1 MAGILQHLRSST
13 LDKRPSPGSMVDG
26 QIAINY
32 ASGSPGM
39 FFKDSNGNLVKVGPV
54 HVGSGTP
61 NASPASGGTAGN
73 SVGEQWLDT
82 SGGTYVF
89 KVWDGSAWRSEAGE
103 FVNVT
108 GDTMTGTLTIGSG
121 ATIAFEGSTDDGF
134 ETTLTVVDP
143 TADRTITFPNVSGT
157 VVTTGD
163 TGTVTST
170 MITDGTIVNGD
181 VNASA
186 AIAGTKI
193 SPDFGSQ
200 NVTTTGTVTGASLT
214 PTSSTVPT
222 NGVYL
227 PAANSVAIS
236 TGGSGR
242 LFVDANGIVSVVG
255 TATTNINFTVNGAA
269 SSSTSRNWNFPG
281 LLLRR
286 TASNTTSAKQISFL
300 LDGDTENDT
309 TLTNYLNIWGTYS
322 GTPTTS
328 STSTGLS
335 ASMNLGAPNAFIAHT
350 NGNERLRITSA
361 GNVGIGTASPGGTL
375 DIKAA
380 ASTAPLIVQG
390 PSSEFARIDSSGR
403 LLVGTS
409 TARANLFNAV
419 ISPGLQLEA
428 AGSLTSPNRII
439 SVVNNFATNGDGG
452 GVLALCRSKG
462 GTLTS
467 NTLVTSGDQLGRFD
481 FQGND
486 GTQFVSGAM
495 IEAYVDG
502 TSGADDMPG
511 RLVFSTTADGASSPT
526 ERMRITQTGYLKA
539 SDTGLYHDSSSS
551 GTFHEFRTS
560 ISSAALVA
568 TASNASY
575 TGNMYHGSS
584 TRASSTVFSLLKLE
598 TNTFSDVEF
607 NLRGDGN
614 AFADG
619 SWSGGGADY
628 AEYFEWSDSNPDEE
642 DRRGISVV
650 LDGDKIREAVAGE
663 DPIGVISGN
672 PSVVGDAAWN
682 KWSGKYLRDEFGTYI
697 QEDYEVEDEDGNT
710 VIQQRRKL
718 NPAYDPDVEYLS
730 REERPEWDC
739 VGLMGKLRIR
749 KGQVTGSRWI
759 KMRDINDSVEEWLVR

>member
-13 LDKRPSPGSMVDG
+13 LDKRPTPGSMVDG

-121 ATIAFEGSTDDGF
+121 AAIAFEGSTDDGF

-200 NVTTTGTVTGASLT
+200 TVQTTGIFSHALGSASAPTITFTGD
-214 PTSSTVPT
+214 T
-222 NGVYL
+222 NTGIYS
-227 PAANSVAIS
+227 PGADQVAIS
-236 TGGSGR
+236 TAGSGR
-242 LFVDANGIVSVVG
+242 LFVDPNGIVSVVG

-350 NGNERLRITSA
+350 NGNERLRI
-361 GNVGIGTASPGGTL
+361 
-375 DIKAA
+375 
-380 ASTAPLIVQG
+380 
-390 PSSEFARIDSSGR
+390 DSSGR

-409 TARANLFNAV
+409 NARAVFGNATATAALQVEGSTSNAANLSITRAEAGPGGPLFTFAKSRGSVGGTPTVV
-419 ISPGLQLEA
+419 ISGDDL
-428 AGSLTSPNRII
+428 GYI
-439 SVVNNFATNGDGG
+439 SFEGA
-452 GVLALCRSKG
+452 
-462 GTLTS
+462 
-467 NTLVTSGDQLGRFD
+467 
-481 FQGND
+481 D
-486 GTQFVSGAM
+486 GTEFVRA
-495 IEAYVDG
+495 AYIAAEVDG
-502 TSGADDMPG
+502 TPGADDMPG
-511 RLVFSTTADGASSPT
+511 RLVFGTTADGASSPT
-526 ERMRITQTGYLKA
+526 ERMRITNDGVMCYGQAAPVSYAAAATLVVGDLKN
-539 SDTGLYHDSSSS
+539 GL
-551 GTFHEFRTS
+551 
-560 ISSAALVA
+560 VQ
-568 TASNASY
+568 Y
-575 TGNMYHGSS
+575 TGAAATLTLPTGTLTEGGFAAN
-584 TRASSTVFSLLKLE
+584 SLY
-598 TNTFSDVEF
+598 TNIT
-607 NLRGDGN
+607 
-614 AFADG
+614 
-619 SWSGGGADY
+619 
-628 AEYFEWSDSNPDEE
+628 FEWS
-642 DRRGISVV
+642 
-650 LDGDKIREAVAGE
+650 
-663 DPIGVISGN
+663 VINTGSGTCT
-672 PSVVGDAAWN
+672 VGN
-682 KWSGKYLRDEFGTYI
+682 GT
-697 QEDYEVEDEDGNT
+697 GHT
-710 VIQQRRKL
+710 
-718 NPAYDPDVEYLS
+718 
-730 REERPEWDC
+730 
-739 VGLMGKLRIR
+739 
-749 KGQVTGSRWI
+749 VTGSATVAAGASGRFAS
-759 KMRDINDSVEEWLVR
+759 RRTGANTFVSYRLS